1 MRIALYCSASSS
13 LDRKWRDAAVVLGRW
28 IAANRLS
35 LVYGGVDAGLMA
47 IAAKAAAG
55 TEIIGVVPSARADM
69 ASPKNTVVIPS
80 DNLNDRKAIMQDAA
94 DIFVVF
100 PGGYGTLDEMMSAFA
115 YINFN
120 NIAGKSIVLYNPD
133 GFYDGL
139 LAQLRAMADTGLM
152 CPDKL
157 DALKI
162 VESSQELILVLEQ
175 KLKEYEK

>member
-13 LDRKWRDAAVVLGRW
+13 LDRKWRDAAVVLGHW

-55 TEIIGVVPSARADM
+55 AEIIGVVPAARSGM
-69 ASPKNTVVIPS
+69 ASPENTVVIPS

-120 NIAGKSIVLYNPD
+120 NITGKSIVLYNPD

-139 LAQLRAMADTGLM
+139 LAQLGAMADIGLM
-152 CPDKL
+152 THDKL

-175 KLKEYEK
+175 KLKEHEK